1 LIYEV
6 SKFEKSLNSFF
17 FFFSSRR
24 RHTISKRDWSSD
36 VCSSDLRN
44 VASCQTNENVPINN
58 NDDTVPVN
66 PVNSNGRR
74 PTLPNNQI
82 PINVAKT
89 EITPL
94 EILAMRAASVAKPA
108 SRSISV
114 P

>member
-1 LIYEV
+1 
-6 SKFEKSLNSFF
+6 F

-24 RHTISKRDWSSD
+24 RHTRSKRDWSSD
-36 VCSSDLRN
+36 VCAMPIEVTGDTAPCWKKRNVTVKVITIYGRN

-94 EILAMRAASVAKPA
+94 EI
-108 SRSISV
+108 
-114 P
+114 